1 MKEFLYFDKEKLSP
15 EDFNR
20 SLMFGEGAFETFR
33 FKQKLPVFLDRHLQ
47 RLKSTCK
54 YLDIKYPGDFYI
66 ETTVDKVVK
75 NHKSEHF
82 NNVIKDLVIKVALFS
97 SGGPSYFDKSE
108 KTTLCVSIKEEDSAT
123 KETIS
128 LGLSNL
134 KVSSNDIFNS
144 HKTTNYLLNSIER
157 RAAKLNNFDDSL
169 LINEKNIVVESTSGN
184 FFWIKGTNV
193 FTPSIE
199 TGALNG
205 ITRSLVLEVCKNN
218 KIRVIEDEFEPG
230 SIIFPEAMFI
240 TNAVRGIVEVSNLN
254 NTTQSTRTQ
263 NLYPTIKRGLLE
275 LLEWT

>member
-1 MKEFLYFDKEKLSP
+1 M
-15 EDFNR
+15 
-20 SLMFGEGAFETFR
+20 
-33 FKQKLPVFLDRHLQ
+33 
-47 RLKSTCK
+47 
-54 YLDIKYPGDFYI
+54 YPGDFYI

-108 KTTLCVSIKEEDSAT
+108 KTTLCVSIKEEDSVT

-128 LGLSNL
+128 LGLSKQ

-144 HKTTNYLLNSIER
+144 HNTTNYLLNSIER
-157 RAAKLNNFDDSL
+157 RAAKLNDFDDSL

-263 NLYPTIKRGLLE
+263 NLYPIIKRGLLE

>member
-33 FKQKLPVFLDRHLQ
+33 FKQKLPVFIDRHLQ

-54 YLDIKYPGDFYI
+54 FLDIKYPGDFYI

-97 SGGPSYFDKSE
+97 SGGSSYFDKSE

-128 LGLSNL
+128 LGLSKQ

-205 ITRSLVLEVCKNN
+205 ITRNLVLEVCKNN

-240 TNAVRGIVEVSNLN
+240 TNAVRVIVEVSNLN